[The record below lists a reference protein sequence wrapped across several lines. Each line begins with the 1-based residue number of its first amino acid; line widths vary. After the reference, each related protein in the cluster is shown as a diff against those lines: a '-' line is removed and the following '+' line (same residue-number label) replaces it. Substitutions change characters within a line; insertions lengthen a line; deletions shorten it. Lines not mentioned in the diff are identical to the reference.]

1 MKNSGEKRYTAQ
13 EIIYVINEGW
23 TTVEELKKLYEFV
36 ERAQME
42 NGEEL
47 DKLRESD
54 CAGMLY
60 NEYDIMVNL

>member
-13 EIIYVINEGW
+13 EIIDVINEGW